1 MGTSNTTIH
10 VKHSSTITEVII
22 IAHVYGARLDIHM
35 TVVLYLN
42 TSFCTCMQHYY
53 HGNIIP

>member
-42 TSFCTCMQHYY
+42 TSFCTCMQV
-53 HGNIIP
+53 IIITAI